1 MATRLVAT
9 GAATMEAVALPAEE
23 CMAAAL
29 VATQLKL
36 TLPLAPGV

>member
-9 GAATMEAVALPAEE
+9 GSATMAAVATPAEE
-23 CMAAAL
+23 GVPAAL
-29 VATQLKL
+29 LATQLKL